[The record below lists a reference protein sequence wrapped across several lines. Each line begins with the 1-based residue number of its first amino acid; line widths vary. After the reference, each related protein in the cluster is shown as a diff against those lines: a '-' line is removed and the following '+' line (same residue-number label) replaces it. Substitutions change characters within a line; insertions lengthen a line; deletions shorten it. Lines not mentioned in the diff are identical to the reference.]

1 MDRDCPKS
9 DETISE
15 FGILFLRIMVVSAES
30 TFQEGTEENG
40 AQLKAFRPVLRNRKL
55 VN

>member
-40 AQLKAFRPVLRNRKL
+40 ALIVVAKSCPTCSEE
-55 VN
+55 